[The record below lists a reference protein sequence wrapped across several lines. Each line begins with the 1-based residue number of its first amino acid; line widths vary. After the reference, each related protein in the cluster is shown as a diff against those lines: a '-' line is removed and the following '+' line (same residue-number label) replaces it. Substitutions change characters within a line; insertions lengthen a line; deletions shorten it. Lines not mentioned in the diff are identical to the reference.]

1 MKVVL
6 SLAFWATSKN
16 ENKAKIVCIG
26 FFKILFEAQK
36 HALVRLVRI

>member
-26 FFKILFEAQK
+26 FFRILFEAQQ
-36 HALVRLVRI
+36 HAFVRPFRI